1 MVRETRKAKQVVTE
15 MTCGG
20 KMTASKIHNKP
31 VEKALIVS
39 SLLGCRDPKISV
51 QLGNFAV
58 GYRLQATGSFL
69 AV

>member
-1 MVRETRKAKQVVTE
+1 

-31 VEKALIVS
+31 IEKTLGIS
-39 SLLGCRDPKISV
+39 SLLGCKDPKISV

-58 GYRLQATGSFL
+58 GYRLKATGSFL